1 MIVELFL
8 NVIICFAI
16 TVSSFTFAF
25 VLARNDEKYSKK
37 SKPALWA
44 LITFWTLVGAT
55 YLPTTIR
62 IVAAYIGKPAI
73 DTMMYNVSAIPFAF
87 ISVPLVFFI
96 TYVMVGNEKISKY
109 ISFIFAIFGAT
120 YLGFFYSSGA
130 IGPIVTEWSSIFIV
144 NSDIAIQIYLMGLF
158 VFPTAMILGL
168 LLLMFITRSIAIS
181 IHRTVLPLVA
191 ISFVFDFILT
201 DFITSVDTI
210 QVVSRIF
217 VLVGTAQA
225 FLAYFPQT
233 VFNERISTKGKTES
247 PEIDEENDEIE
258 SEDII
263 DAR

>member
-1 MIVELFL
+1 MTMELFL
-8 NVIICFAI
+8 NIIICFAI

-25 VLARNDEKYSKK
+25 VLARKNKNYGKK

-62 IVAAYIGKPAI
+62 MMAAYISKPAI
-73 DTMMYNVSAIPFAF
+73 DTMMYNISAIPFAF

-96 TYVMVGNEKISKY
+96 AYVMIGNEKISKY
-109 ISFIFAIFGAT
+109 ISFIFAMFGAI
-120 YLGFFYSSGA
+120 YLGFFYSSGT
-130 IGPIVTEWSSIFIV
+130 IGPVVTECSSIFIV

-168 LLLMFITRSIAIS
+168 LSLMFITRSIVIS

-191 ISFVFDFILT
+191 ISFVFDFIMT

-210 QVVSRIF
+210 QVISRIF
-217 VLVGTAQA
+217 ILVGTAQA

-233 VFNERISTKGKTES
+233 VFNERNSTKGKTES
-247 PEIDEENDEIE
+247 HGIDEDNYEFE

-263 DAR
+263 DA

>member
-1 MIVELFL
+1 MIMELFL
-8 NVIICFAI
+8 NIIICFAI

-25 VLARNDEKYSKK
+25 VLARNDQKDTKK

-44 LITFWTLVGAT
+44 LIAFWALVGAA

-62 IVAAYIGKPAI
+62 MVAAYIGKPAI
-73 DTMMYNVSAIPFAF
+73 DTMMYNVSVIPFAF

-96 TYVMVGNEKISKY
+96 TYVMVGKENISRS
-109 ISFIFAIFGAT
+109 ISFIFAIFGII

-130 IGPIVTEWSSIFIV
+130 IGPIVMKWSSIFIV
-144 NSDIAIQIYLMGLF
+144 NSEIAIQIYLMGLF

-201 DFITSVDTI
+201 DFMTSIDTI
-210 QVVSRIF
+210 QVVSRLFI
-217 VLVGTAQA
+217 LVGTAQA

-233 VFNERISTKGKTES
+233 VFNEKNSTK
-247 PEIDEENDEIE
+247 ENDEFE
-258 SEDII
+258 YEII
-263 DAR
+263 TDD

>member
-8 NVIICFAI
+8 NIIICFAI

-25 VLARNDEKYSKK
+25 VLARNDQKYTKK

-44 LITFWTLVGAT
+44 LIALWILVGAT

-62 IVAAYIGKPAI
+62 MIAAYIGKPAI
-73 DTMMYNVSAIPFAF
+73 DTMMYNISAIPFAF

-210 QVVSRIF
+210 QVVSRVF

>member
-1 MIVELFL
+1 MIMELFL
-8 NVIICFAI
+8 NIIICFAI

-25 VLARNDEKYSKK
+25 ILSRSDQKYSKK

-44 LITFWTLVGAT
+44 LIAFWALVGAT

-62 IVAAYIGKPAI
+62 MIAAYIGKPAI

-96 TYVMVGNEKISKY
+96 TYVMVGKEIISKS
-109 ISFIFAIFGAT
+109 ISFVFAIFGAI

-210 QVVSRIF
+210 QVVSRVF
-217 VLVGTAQA
+217 VLVGTTQA

-233 VFNERISTKGKTES
+233 IFNDRGNTN
-247 PEIDEENDEIE
+247 ENDEFE
-258 SEDII
+258 SEVTI
-263 DAR
+263 DD